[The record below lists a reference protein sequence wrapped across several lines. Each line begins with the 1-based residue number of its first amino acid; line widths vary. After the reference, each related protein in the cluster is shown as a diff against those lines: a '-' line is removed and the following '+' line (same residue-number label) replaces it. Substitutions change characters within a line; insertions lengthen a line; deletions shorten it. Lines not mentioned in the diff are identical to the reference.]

1 MAITT
6 FGELKTAVAN
16 FMKPNTS
23 LVSAETTSRI
33 PEYIAMSRAELQRI
47 LVKAKFRKL
56 DNLTTAL
63 TVTSGVAT
71 IPTGFHGVKSLRQ
84 NASGYE
90 RITYQPIDRIE
101 SFDYAATG
109 EPRHYD
115 RVGDTLV
122 FWPATTTTVRMRWT
136 GSLTALSADGD
147 TDWLITSH
155 PDLSLYGALLEA
167 DLRLDLEEMRPK
179 WQAAYSRKLSDLLAL
194 DQAVPDA
201 IMPLASGFAV

>member
-1 MAITT
+1 MAITNYGT
-6 FGELKTAVAN
+6 LKTAVAN
-16 FMKPNTS
+16 FAKPSTS
-23 LVSAETTSRI
+23 LPAAETASRI
-33 PEYIAMSRAELQRI
+33 PEYIANSRAELQRI
-47 LVKAKFRKL
+47 LIKAKFRKL
-56 DNLTTAL
+56 DNLTTSLA
-63 TVTSGVAT
+63 VTSGVAT
-71 IPTGFHGVKSLRQ
+71 IPSGFQAVKSLRQ

-101 SFDYAATG
+101 SFNYAETG

-136 GSLTALSADGD
+136 GSLTVLSADGD

-167 DLRLDLEEMRPK
+167 DLRLDLEEMRGK
-179 WQAAYSRKLSDLLAL
+179 WEAAYTRKLGDMLATDMAL
-194 DQAVPDA
+194 PDA
-201 IMPLASGFAV
+201 IIPLPNGVAV